1 MNQRLKTACRFVLVG
16 ALLPALPLAWSADG
30 QPQAQE
36 YIFNVPV
43 SLQQLDPKIV
53 RGTVSCEIG
62 AVVDDPRSNPK
73 SGASA
78 MFEKFDAA
86 SAPFDIRNGQYRG
99 TAPVRIVVTKPIK
112 PGSATYSCTLHLR
125 LADGQEALACFV
137 TNVGA
142 NHDSKTTCKP
152 QNWANID
159 DKTLVANATGK
170 LPAAPASRR

>member
-1 MNQRLKTACRFVLVG
+1 MNRRSKIFSRSVLMA
-16 ALLPALPLAWSADG
+16 ALLRAISPAWSADG

-62 AVVDDPRSNPK
+62 AVVDDRQPGEK
-73 SGASA
+73 GASA
-78 MFEKFDAA
+78 RYEKFDAA
-86 SAPFDIRNGQYRG
+86 SAPFDIKNGQFRG
-99 TAPVRIVVTKPIK
+99 TAPVHIVVTKTTK

-125 LADGQEALACFV
+125 LTDGQEALSCFV
-137 TNVGA
+137 TNIGA
-142 NHDSKTTCKP
+142 SHESKTTCKP
-152 QNWANID
+152 QTWTNID